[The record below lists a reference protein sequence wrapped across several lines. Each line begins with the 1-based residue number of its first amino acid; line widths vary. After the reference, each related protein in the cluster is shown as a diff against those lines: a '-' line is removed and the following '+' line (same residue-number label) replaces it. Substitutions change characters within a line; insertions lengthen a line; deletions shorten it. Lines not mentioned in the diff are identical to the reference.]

1 MALEYAYGQ
10 NLAGGGGVAAG
21 VVSGVGKQLGDAYT
35 QTVIVTGPLSV
46 LENAVP
52 AQGDGS
58 TVCPWVP
65 NGFFVHTARLTSQNG
80 EGTITIECI
89 NPGADSAET
98 PASPILIQYQILM
111 VEVQMDLIAHEKITA
126 NPSAVDECLKWLA
139 TDEAA
144 RINGE
149 IFVWEA
155 ANGERGMVSIPEAVL
170 FCKAWVHGIRTY
182 NRYYPVIDKQST
194 FRRVPGLSMNGASVS
209 GGKAKFSADI
219 GTFSPPDIQLDGY
232 AQTGFFKSGDEYRQS
247 GKTFTRS
254 EQWTWT
260 PDGSDSDY
268 AWIYTPVE
276 NNNNGGGAGG
286 AAGS

>member
-10 NLAGGGGVAAG
+10 NLSGGAGVAPG
-21 VVSGVGKQLGDAYT
+21 VVSGVGKQQGDAYT

-52 AQGDGS
+52 VQGDDS

-65 NGFFVHTARLTSQNG
+65 NGFFVRTARLTSQNG

-89 NPGADSAET
+89 NPGADSAQT

-126 NPSAVDECLKWLA
+126 NPAAVDECLKWLA
-139 TDEAA
+139 TDEAS
-144 RINGE
+144 RIDGE
-149 IFVWEA
+149 TFVWEA
-155 ANGERGMVSIPEAVL
+155 ANGESGTVSNPEAIL
-170 FCKAWVHGIRTY
+170 FCKAWVHGIKTY

-194 FRRVPGLSMNGASVS
+194 YRRVPGLSMNGASVS

-219 GTFSPPDIQLDGY
+219 GKFSPPDIQLDGY
-232 AQTGFFKSGDEYRQS
+232 AQTGFFKSGDEFRQS

-260 PDGSDSDY
+260 PDGSDSEY